1 MFQYCKITHLACF
14 SFKCGLDIFF
24 RNVASENSS
33 HLSESRASQNAGF
46 LSAKKAPKSHYTEEK
61 GKENKKKAKRNEGEK
76 RNSPCLGFFVFCF
89 CFCFVFFVFV
99 FFHCLYFGDGFHHSG
114 PTMIR
119 TISWESQ
126 TGIPKIR
133 PLKISSHLTKLR
145 PNHEIILV

>member
-1 MFQYCKITHLACF
+1 MFQYCKITHSKFF
-14 SFKCGLDIFF
+14 SCKCGLDIFIL
-24 RNVASENSS
+24 NVASENCS
-33 HLSESRASQNAGF
+33 HLSESRASQNAGL
-46 LSAKKAPKSHYTEEK
+46 LSAEKAPKSHYTEKK

-76 RNSPCLGFFVFCF
+76 HNSPCLGFFVFCF